1 MLLSLLSDT
10 RREITHKG
18 SDAEFDDEGLLVF
31 CVHLSTPQ
39 VLWTRVTNRH
49 THGQAKLI
57 RVQQREGLIGS
68 CAADKKQL
76 VLCCKVRLQHMHCSC
91 ASRPTKRFAIRAA
104 LRCGALRGR
113 VDTHTHLVLCVAS
126 VLR

>member
-1 MLLSLLSDT
+1 MLLSLLSDI
-10 RREITHKG
+10 RREIRHKG
-18 SDAEFDDEGLLVF
+18 GDAELEAEGLLVH
-31 CVHLSTPQ
+31 CMHLSTPQ

-76 VLCCKVRLQHMHCSC
+76 VLCCKVRLHMHCSC
-91 ASRPTKRFAIRAA
+91 ISWPPKRSAIRAV
-104 LRCGALRGR
+104 LRSGAIRGR